1 MCRRLQRE
9 TRHFLQEN
17 FSITKKRGSCGG
29 DRKTYKIV
37 AKKELV
43 PKIELFEVEAPDIA
57 AKSQAGQFIIVI
69 NGKEG
74 ERIPLTICGYDT
86 AKGTISFAFH
96 EVGKTTKSLALLKQG
111 ECIDNVT
118 GPLGNPS
125 EVKKFGKV
133 LCVGGSV
140 MIAPLLLQVKAMKE
154 AGNKVTTILGART
167 KEFIMMEDEAKA
179 LSDKVYIATDDGS
192 KGFKG
197 LDFLKDLLKK
207 EEFDRCIVMGPVI
220 LMKDVSEITKPY
232 NIPTIVTTT
241 PIMIDG
247 MGMCG
252 VCRVTVDGKMM
263 FGCVD
268 GPEFDGH
275 KVDFDGLILRQ
286 RTMLPEERLS
296 SVLWEM
302 RGGCKCG
309 GSKA

>member
-1 MCRRLQRE
+1 V
-9 TRHFLQEN
+9 T
-17 FSITKKRGSCGG
+17 
-29 DRKTYKIV
+29 
-37 AKKELV
+37 KKELA
-43 PKIELFEVEAPDIA
+43 PKIKMFEVEAPDVA
-57 AKSQAGQFIIVI
+57 AKSQAGQFLIVI

-74 ERIPLTICGYDT
+74 ERIPLTITGYDT
-86 AKGTISFAFH
+86 AKGTVSFAFH
-96 EVGKTTKSLALLKQG
+96 EVGKTTKALGLLNQG
-111 ECIDNVT
+111 ESIDNIT

-125 EVKKFGKV
+125 EVKNFGKV

-140 MIAPLLLQVKAMKE
+140 MIAPLLLQAKAMKA
-154 AGNKVTTILGART
+154 AGNNVTTILGART
-167 KEFIMMEDEAKA
+167 KEFIMMEDEAKRY
-179 LSDKVYIATDDGS
+179 SDKVYVATDDGS
-192 KGFKG
+192 VGYKG

-207 EEFDRCIVMGPVI
+207 EKFDRCVVMGPVI

-232 NIPTIVTTT
+232 GIPTIVTLT

-252 VCRVTVDGKMM
+252 VCRVTVGGKML

-275 KVDFDGLILRQ
+275 QTDFDQLILRQ

-296 SVLWEM
+296 SILWEM

-309 GSKA
+309 RS